1 MLTATD
7 LAQMQDVQVDSMM
20 DTCDVLTYTAGAIN
34 AYGKPSPATYVS
46 SGAIACGVGYIRSA
60 SSAEARD
67 QVSTLRVQ
75 VRLPLDTTVT
85 GKDRIEVQKRL
96 GADITAITYG
106 ILGEIRR
113 GPSCLTCDVFQIT
126 DGS

>member
-1 MLTATD
+1 MLTAAD
-7 LAQMQDVQVDSMM
+7 LAQMEDVQEDVMM
-20 DTCDVLTYTAGAIN
+20 DTCDVLTYTAGDTN
-34 AYGKPSPATYVS
+34 AYGKPEPATYAS

-60 SSAEARD
+60 FSQEARD

-85 GKDRIEVQKRL
+85 GKDRIEVQKRF
-96 GADITAITYG
+96 GVDITTVTYG